1 MHCIICNH
9 YLELHE
15 IHYEELCKKM
25 KHIVEKHRI
34 NDADTL
40 IAMSDI
46 NGEFFVYIPMFRFE
60 ISVY

>member
-1 MHCIICNH
+1 
-9 YLELHE
+9 
-15 IHYEELCKKM
+15 M

-46 NGEFFVYIPMFRFE
+46 NGEFFVYIPNVSFWN
-60 ISVY
+60 ISLLVAIFISFKRCSSGVLALHLK